1 MIVNPSADQTPE
13 DLSTLISYGA
23 TLGEQ
28 LSREA
33 VAFLKRPVVSF
44 GKAALIGTNGDI
56 EHGAAIMHPKMGMSM
71 RAIIGGGKAIIPSNV
86 KIGAAGTTIDVRL
99 GHRDN
104 PWSFDEIDTLTYKFP
119 VLHDPMRSDRD
130 VDLQMVEGRGRELPL
145 APLPVR
151 FSSFCFDP
159 TPMFLGATQVP
170 EFWADRPSE
179 LDFLSVFT
187 PDPRLL
193 VARRHRA
200 TAL

>member
-1 MIVNPSADQTPE
+1 MQIRRLHVIQDRIFVEGGLPATRIATRVAASAVIVNPSADQTPE

-44 GKAALIGTNGDI
+44 GKAALIGTSGDI

-86 KIGAAGTTIDVRL
+86 KIGAAGTTIDVPL

-104 PWSFDEIDTLTYKFP
+104 PWSFDEIDTLT
-119 VLHDPMRSDRD
+119 V
-130 VDLQMVEGRGRELPL
+130 
-145 APLPVR
+145 
-151 FSSFCFDP
+151 
-159 TPMFLGATQVP
+159 QVP
-170 EFWADRPSE
+170 GAPRPDEIIVIVAFADGGRPR
-179 LDFLSVFT
+179 
-187 PDPRLL
+187 PRIAASPT
-193 VARRHRA
+193 AREV
-200 TAL
+200 